1 MHWNQPR
8 SPPASIRPEEK
19 KQGRF
24 RRTMRNQQH
33 KSGKQQQA
41 QHSEL
46 EISATLQEL
55 IPAHHVL

>member
-1 MHWNQPR
+1 
-8 SPPASIRPEEK
+8 
-19 KQGRF
+19 
-24 RRTMRNQQH
+24 MRNQQH